1 MGRSHL
7 GSTPDAPRM
16 HVGQGPVKPQG
27 GSCTGAR
34 LGEWQQVPF
43 PFCEM
48 DNGRACLGCGSF
60 YEEGILPW
68 IWQPGL
74 AVAEMAAFGMNIG
87 NIFLMG
93 WILNV

>member
-7 GSTPDAPRM
+7 GSTPDTPRM
-16 HVGQGPVKPQG
+16 HVGQGPGKPQG

-34 LGEWQQVPF
+34 LGEWQQGPY
-43 PFCEM
+43 PYCGM
-48 DNGRACLGCGSF
+48 DSARACWGCGFS

-68 IWQPGL
+68 IWQLGMV
-74 AVAEMAAFGMNIG
+74 AAEMAASGMNIG

-93 WILNV
+93 RILNV